1 VSEYADARAALLQAG
16 RRIVAAGLVVGSG
29 GNLSARVG
37 DRLLV
42 TPSGSWLDDLDE
54 LSVVALDGSHLDGPT
69 PTSELALH
77 VSSYSNRPDVTS
89 VVHAHPQGVL
99 LLDALELGV
108 PVLATTDHA
117 FYVREVR
124 RVGFHPPGSA
134 ELAEAAGAALDGC
147 DCVVLARHGCSVVA
161 TDVELAVK
169 RALNLEEAARL
180 TLAALAVGRELPPA
194 PRDVR
199 YSPVR
204 TIRE

>member
-1 VSEYADARAALLQAG
+1 VSEYADARAALVQAG

-77 VSSYSNRPDVTS
+77 VSSYSHRPDVAS

-161 TDVELAVK
+161 ADVELAVK